1 MAKVYNRIFS
11 KEKWDKVNKFNK
23 QLVDDYILQIKSDG
37 KSEGSIKQ
45 YYNDSRII
53 LIYIMEQHRNKELY
67 KLKAKSFRNF
77 KLWCQDNGMS
87 AARTNRL
94 LVTCRNLL
102 NFGMEDEEFEEDF
115 EDCKINTN
123 RLKGLQKEEVR
134 EIIFLTDEEVEVIYN
149 KLIETERYSQALLC
163 ALMYETACRRNE
175 AYQVKRDGISL
186 ETSLTKDEVIGKRKK
201 KFRLLYNKRTKEA
214 YKLLEESRTD
224 DFETLWLTVSGSPA
238 AYESLYNWVISWRC
252 ILEEETGIRKEFNP
266 HSFRHSALENLA
278 DGTHYIAREMNKK
291 FELKEL
297 QLLAN
302 HSDISTTNSYLKDKS
317 EDLLLQ
323 AFGLGAEK

>member
-102 NFGMEDEEFEEDF
+102 NFGICSF
-115 EDCKINTN
+115 IPSSHY
-123 RLKGLQKEEVR
+123 
-134 EIIFLTDEEVEVIYN
+134 IY
-149 KLIETERYSQALLC
+149 
-163 ALMYETACRRNE
+163 
-175 AYQVKRDGISL
+175 ISL
-186 ETSLTKDEVIGKRKK
+186 S
-201 KFRLLYNKRTKEA
+201 FLY
-214 YKLLEESRTD
+214 
-224 DFETLWLTVSGSPA
+224 
-238 AYESLYNWVISWRC
+238 
-252 ILEEETGIRKEFNP
+252 
-266 HSFRHSALENLA
+266 SF
-278 DGTHYIAREMNKK
+278 
-291 FELKEL
+291 
-297 QLLAN
+297 
-302 HSDISTTNSYLKDKS
+302 
-317 EDLLLQ
+317 
-323 AFGLGAEK
+323 